1 MAKLLNVSS
10 SPHVRK
16 NISTQKIMFRVILS
30 MMPVTILG
38 IVSYGMGAL
47 SVILAA
53 VISAVASEAI
63 FNIIAKKPQT
73 IADGSAAVTGLML
86 ALILPPEI
94 PLYIP
99 VLGSIFAIVIVKCL
113 FGGLGRNFMNPALA
127 ARCFLLISYGSLVT
141 VYKVDGVA
149 MATPLAE
156 LAEGK
161 LVDMTAVFWGGASG
175 VIGSTAIGLL
185 IGAIMLFAFKL
196 ITWEVPVSIIV
207 FFNLVLGLFGVRGFE
222 PGFHVVHNLAGG
234 VLFGAF
240 FMATDYVT
248 SPVTS
253 KGQLVYGSIIGVLM
267 GLFHVFGTAP
277 DSGSYAIII
286 ANLMVPLIDE
296 YTVPVAYG
304 HRKIKEKTKF
314 TIPKPAITLCVIT
327 LIAGAALSGVYAL
340 TKDTIAAQKLA
351 KEQESYRAV
360 CAEAT
365 EFVSDEEI
373 DAKVAELAG
382 GVYGTDFGKAYI
394 NKVMIGKNAA
404 GETVGYV
411 ISATS
416 GEGFDGNIV
425 MSVGLDLQGLV
436 TGIEFTEI
444 SETAGMGMRV
454 TESEFKDQ
462 YVGLDAKTF
471 VVNKSGGSAE
481 LNKADGESGATLE
494 NGYIDSVSGATISS
508 KAVTNAVNAAR
519 HFLLSTME

>member
-16 NISTQKIMFRVILS
+16 NISTQKIMFKVILS

-38 IVSYGMGAL
+38 IWSYGMGAL

-53 VISAVASEAI
+53 VIAAVGSEAL
-63 FNIIAKKPQT
+63 FNIITKKPQT
-73 IADGSAAVTGLML
+73 ISDGSAAVTGLML
-86 ALILPPEI
+86 ALILPPDI

-99 VLGSIFAIVIVKCL
+99 ILGSVFAIVIVKCL

-127 ARCFLLISYGSLVT
+127 ARCFLLISYGALVT

-149 MATPLAE
+149 TATPLAE

-161 LVDMTAVFWGGASG
+161 MVDMVSVFWGGASG
-175 VIGSTAIGLL
+175 VIGSTAVGLL

-196 ITWEVPVSIIV
+196 ITWEIPVSIII
-207 FFNLVLGLFGVRGFE
+207 FFNLVLGIFGVRGFE

-267 GLFHVFGTAP
+267 GLFHVYGTAP

-296 YTVPVAYG
+296 YTVPVAFG
-304 HRKIKEKTKF
+304 HRKVKEKTGF
-314 TIPKPAITLCVIT
+314 SIPKPAITLCVIT

-340 TKDTIAAQKLA
+340 TKDTIAAQQLA
-351 KEQESYRAV
+351 KERESYKAV
-360 CAEAT
+360 CPLAS
-365 EFVSDEEI
+365 EFVNEEAM
-373 DAKVAELAG
+373 DAKVAEFEG
-382 GVYGTDFGKAYI
+382 NVYGTDFGKVYI
-394 NKVMIGKNAA
+394 NNVSVGKDEA
-404 GETVGYV
+404 GNTVGYAV
-411 ISATS
+411 KVTT
-416 GEGFDGNIV
+416 GDGFDGDIV
-425 MSVGLDLQGLV
+425 LSVGLDAEMIV

-444 SETAGMGMRV
+444 TETAGMGMRV
-454 TESEFKDQ
+454 TEAAFKDQ
-462 YVGLDAKTF
+462 YVGLKAKTF
-471 VVNKSGGSAE
+471 VVNKNGGSQAM
-481 LNKADGESGATLE
+481 NQANGESSATLDA
-494 NGYIDSVSGATISS
+494 GYIDGVSGATISS

-519 HFLLSTME
+519 AFLMENLE